1 MFLVTALYGDGS
13 TRSHLADTMVDALK
27 WQTTLSG
34 DCWEVFINPLTKP
47 LDIASGGLQ
56 S

>member
-13 TRSHLADTMVDALK
+13 TRSHLCDTMADALK
-27 WQTTLSG
+27 WQAALTG
-34 DCWEVFINPLTKP
+34 DCSEVFINPLTKP
-47 LDIASGGLQ
+47 LDLDKGGLV

>member
-13 TRSHLADTMVDALK
+13 TRSHLCDTMADALK
-27 WQTTLSG
+27 WQAALAD

-47 LDIASGGLQ
+47 LGLASGGLL